1 MEELLELI
9 KRYGNRKLSEGM
21 YDQLGYDMEVRQ
33 RVRRESEEAL
43 DAIQQKVQ
51 ERIAL
56 HNVAMDMYECL
67 MEGLDKIVA
76 IEDNPEH
83 ETRSLFYLN
92 SAISIAGNARVKA
105 MYMAADHLKGKDN
118 EKG

>member
-9 KRYGNRKLSEGM
+9 ERYGNRKQSEGT
-21 YDQLGYDMEVRQ
+21 YDQLGYSMELRQ

-43 DAIQQKVQ
+43 AAIQQKVR
-51 ERIAL
+51 ERIVL

-67 MEGLDKIVA
+67 AQALDKIVA

-83 ETRSLFYLN
+83 EERSLLLLN
-92 SAISIAGNARVKA
+92 SAISIAGNARVEV
-105 MYMAADHLKGKDN
+105 MYMAADHIKGKDN
-118 EKG
+118 EKD